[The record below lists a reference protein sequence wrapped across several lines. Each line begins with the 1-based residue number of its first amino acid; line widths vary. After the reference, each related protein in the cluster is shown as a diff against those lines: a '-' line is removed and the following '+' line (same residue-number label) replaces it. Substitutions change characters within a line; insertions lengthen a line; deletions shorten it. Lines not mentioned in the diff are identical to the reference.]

1 MSKDKHSVNSPK
13 GRLVE
18 IDGVSFQVI
27 NGKLHRYADLT
38 LDKGFKIVLGR
49 IGSEEV
55 LKNLLNRIL
64 GTCIKK
70 LEYRNTEHPGMTEE
84 ERSSRFDV
92 YCEEENG
99 ICFQVE
105 MQNWSQKFF
114 HKRAVYYSSLALHDQ
129 TTKAQRKVY
138 KARGK
143 WDYDYQPLY
152 VVSFLN
158 FRNWT
163 YENTGEKRN
172 EFISLYRYKDIETGN
187 ELGDGTNLVFVDL
200 HRFTKSI
207 EDCSSLEDIWMY
219 SIKNMTMLD
228 SCPDKIKGTEIE
240 ELFFQSELAKMTPE
254 QRIKF
259 EEEFMTQNDI
269 LNSIEEQLED
279 ARKEAIAVGLAEG
292 REEGRIEGR
301 AEGRE
306 EGRAEGRA
314 EGRVLGREEANADVA
329 RKLMDMQMDIESIAA
344 ITGMSMEKIRT
355 L

>member
-1 MSKDKHSVNSPK
+1 MIKDRHSVNSPK

-18 IDGVSFQVI
+18 IDGIQFQVI

-49 IGSEEV
+49 VGSEEV

-92 YCEEENG
+92 YCEDENG

-114 HKRAVYYSSLALHDQ
+114 HKRAVYYSSLVLHDQ
-129 TTKAQRKVY
+129 AIKAQMQTDEKKQKTGR
-138 KARGK
+138 K
-143 WDYDYQPLY
+143 WDYDFQPLY

-163 YENTGEKRN
+163 YENIGEKLN

-207 EDCSSLEDIWMY
+207 EECTSLEDIWIY
-219 SIKNMTMLD
+219 SIKNMNMLE
-228 SCPDKIKGTEIE
+228 SCPEKIIGTEIE

-292 REEGRIEGR
+292 REEGR
-301 AEGRE
+301 
-306 EGRAEGRA
+306 AEGRA
-314 EGRVLGREEANADVA
+314 EANADVA
-329 RKLMDMQMDIESIAA
+329 KKLLEMQMDIRSIAEVTGLSIEA
-344 ITGMSMEKIRT
+344 IKA